1 MLVDKESLGFGLL
14 VALKKEMKTSLE
26 ALGNCDENFIDKMFN
41 LIMKMIVTAP
51 VLYVKTLEVP

>member
-41 LIMKMIVTAP
+41 
-51 VLYVKTLEVP
+51 